1 MDEQLLDE
9 EIIKVPYK
17 NRRRNLLP
25 WWIKVFAVIFLIFGV
40 LMPVA
45 IIFAFLGKPYG
56 MSIYGLSSY
65 YPFSFEWLLIS
76 AIFLMKGILS
86 VGLLT
91 EKDWAIDLGII
102 DAYFGISI
110 CAAVMIIPIFASFH
124 GLHLNLRLEL
134 VALIPFLSKLKKI
147 KPQWIELKYP

>member
-25 WWIKVFAVIFLIFGV
+25 WWIKVFALIFLLFGA

-56 MSIYGLSSY
+56 MSIYGLSSS
-65 YPFSFEWLLIS
+65 YPFSFEWLLIL
-76 AIFLMKGILS
+76 AIFLMKGVLS
-86 VGLLT
+86 LGLLT

-102 DAYFGISI
+102 DAYFGIFI
-110 CAAVMIIPIFASFH
+110 CAAVMIIPIFAFFQ
-124 GLHLNLRLEL
+124 GLNLNFRLEL
-134 VALIPFLSKLKKI
+134 VLLIPFLIRLKKI
-147 KPQWIELKYP
+147 RPRWIELK